1 MTEQRDKELLRRAIA
16 LSEEAVASGG
26 RPFGAVIC
34 DGEGQIVAEARTST
48 RQFPDANCVKV
59 ATRVHS
65 DFREHYVCTEWSKRV
80 QTCAISSSLECT
92 RSLLIPL
99 RE

>member
-1 MTEQRDKELLRRAIA
+1 MGARNGAPTERLGHITGL
-16 LSEEAVASGG
+16 
-26 RPFGAVIC
+26 
-34 DGEGQIVAEARTST
+34 ARTWT
-48 RQFPDANCVKV
+48 RQFLDAICVRG

-65 DFREHYVCTEWSKRV
+65 DFRVHYVHYVCTERSKRV

-92 RSLLIPL
+92 RSLFIPL